1 MADEPP
7 PEAAEEQPVEATPAP
22 AAEDKKGK
30 KGKKEKAPK
39 APKPE
44 KPPPAWM
51 IDTKPWASTLFGCCS
66 GPDAGN
72 AICVV
77 AYCPGCSCL
86 AGEAATVSELGNWY
100 ACCLG
105 HFFFPC
111 CAQAM
116 LRNKVVTTYKMQ
128 EPTYKTF
135 CIACCCCPCSGVQ
148 TNSQIMIETEKQFS
162 DIIAS
167 TKLYNRPAGLEG
179 AQKLRPSMLEDPR
192 RAVSRW
198 RKMDQLEAPLN
209 KLMDR
214 EYRVDAQEDVVRST
228 VAKLTV
234 EVVYESWMAYEL
246 DRHSQA
252 LLDIIMEEEID
263 QLGEALAVEARL
275 EGVAT
280 AFATASDDI
289 EKKAKKAE
297 RTGKLA
303 KDSGDKD
310 KMGLK
315 KFEAT
320 KKEVADEESEF
331 ESNMAQYKK
340 DIAEASSESVKA
352 KAEISLSK
360 AEAKAEPEKKDR
372 EERLAAATAEYK
384 KVNDQATTDAA
395 EAAEAKEASD
405 NAAGVRDAAEA
416 ENNRVKAEE
425 DERLAAKPEA
435 DKTRDAEMKAARAER
450 KAQSDAAGRVWAV
463 DLEAVMKRADDSV
476 PLPKRKDVTAG
487 LDVRGIQQNIDDN
500 RGLFKK
506 GKKKASGGGGGAAF
520 ALDPEDVPE
529 EWKKAIPLDPKYDI
543 ANVKK
548 S

>member
-1 MADEPP
+1 MGDAPP
-7 PEAAEEQPVEATPAP
+7 PEAAAEEQPVEEPAAP
-22 AAEDKKGK
+22 AADEKGK
-30 KGKKEKAPK
+30 KGKKEKPPK
-39 APKPE
+39 EPKPP

-51 IDTKPWASTLFGCCS
+51 VDTKPWAVGLFGCCS

-86 AGEAATVSELGNWY
+86 AGEAATVAGLGNRY

-105 HFFFPC
+105 HCLVPC
-111 CAQAM
+111 IAQLV
-116 LRNKVVTTYKMQ
+116 LRMKVVSTYKMQ
-128 EPTYKTF
+128 EPSYKT
-135 CIACCCCPCSGVQ
+135 CMASCCCCPCSGVQ
-148 TNSQIMIETEKQFS
+148 TIGQIMIENEKQFS

-167 TKLYNRPAGLEG
+167 TSLYDRPAGLEA
-179 AQKLRPSMLEDPR
+179 AQKLRPSLLEDPR

-198 RKMDQLEAPLN
+198 RKMDKLEAPLN

-228 VAKLTV
+228 VAKLTA
-234 EVVYESWMAYEL
+234 EVVYESWMQYEL

-252 LLDIIMEEEID
+252 LLDLIMDEELD

-275 EGVAT
+275 EGAAT
-280 AFATASDDI
+280 AFSTASDDI

-310 KMGLK
+310 KMALK

-340 DIAEASSESVKA
+340 DIAEATSESVKA
-352 KAEISLSK
+352 KAEIALSK

-384 KVNDQATTDAA
+384 KVNDQSTSDAKD
-395 EAAEAKEASD
+395 AAEAKEASD
-405 NAAGVRDAAEA
+405 NAASVRDAAE
-416 ENNRVKAEE
+416 EVNNRIKAEE
-425 DERLAAKPEA
+425 DERLAAKPDA
-435 DKTRDAEMKAARAER
+435 DKQRDAETKAARAER
-450 KAQSDAAGRVWAV
+450 KAQADAAGRVWAV
-463 DLEAVMKRADDSV
+463 DLPAVTKRADDTV
-476 PLPKRKDVTAG
+476 PMPKRKDVTAG
-487 LDVRGIQQNIDDN
+487 LDVRGIQANIDEN

-506 GKKKASGGGGGAAF
+506 GKKKAAGGGDGKLF
-520 ALDPEDVPE
+520 ELDPQDVPE
-529 EWKKAIPLDPKYDI
+529 EWKKPIPIDP
-543 ANVKK
+543 
-548 S
+548 